1 MMHLGARRRCAAD
14 GNETLWLSFKV

>member
-14 GNETLWLSFKV
+14 GNETLWLSLKV